1 LLYCE
6 IHLLIV
12 CFCANVLQPEDA
24 EGKSEEEID
33 DMIDPTFWLDDCPY
47 ILSVKVHRSSTNW
60 TVDCTDSGPGG
71 KRDDV
76 RKKEAARVA
85 KKRAENAEERDRAVS
100 TRADIQTRNLEVQ
113 ENLAR
118 EYVLK
123 SKKKRESATVKNL
136 EKKISMLEKHKDIY
150 VKKYGEDGYEAKLGK
165 LVDELLA
172 SGAEEEINDKNDV

>member
-1 LLYCE
+1 
-6 IHLLIV
+6 
-12 CFCANVLQPEDA
+12 
-24 EGKSEEEID
+24 
-33 DMIDPTFWLDDCPY
+33 M
-47 ILSVKVHRSSTNW
+47 
-60 TVDCTDSGPGG
+60 
-71 KRDDV
+71 
-76 RKKEAARVA
+76 A

-113 ENLAR
+113 ESLAR

-150 VKKYGEDGYEAKLGK
+150 VKKYWEDGYEAKLGK